1 MKELVKMSINIH
13 IFFTIFT
20 IFLALVNIY
29 IVKKCNNYIK
39 MTKRVELFTP
49 LYYLSLSILIFTG
62 SVILA
67 VYKFHLKSSV
77 FLMIVASLF
86 IIAGAFKT
94 YQLFKMTRVKDIV
107 SQKKF
112 RDFAYKKY
120 LLDTMLLI
128 FTTTIALSI

>member
-1 MKELVKMSINIH
+1 
-13 IFFTIFT
+13 
-20 IFLALVNIY
+20 
-29 IVKKCNNYIK
+29 